1 MKHNRT
7 KYLKGSE
14 RMDWEMEERRM
25 LENRDYTGRLR
36 TEGRAVKECKYDLME
51 ITLTFEAKER
61 TTAAALKAITERC
74 ESFLAQM
81 KAEGIFGDYVSYER
95 DDINKNVKIVGA
107 EVTAS
112 RKIQIRYEFDV
123 KLINHLLEMIRK
135 SKAEVELNTRC
146 WLSKDEE
153 IQNELIKKAVL
164 SARKRAELIAEAAGQ
179 KIVGVANIEIRN
191 NDYDLFEGENDCYY
205 DEDEQATPKR
215 KPLFGRGVV
224 PIDGS
229 STPITDLLK
238 GPSTKM
244 SVTATVLWK
253 IS

>member
-1 MKHNRT
+1 
-7 KYLKGSE
+7 
-14 RMDWEMEERRM
+14 MDWEMEERRM

-36 TEGRAVKECKYDLME
+36 TEGKAVKEYKYDLME
-51 ITLTFEAKER
+51 ITLKFEAKER
-61 TTAAALKAITERC
+61 NTAAALKAVTERC

-81 KAEGIFGDYVSYER
+81 KADGIFGDYVTYER
-95 DDINKNVKIVGA
+95 DDIDKNVKIVGA

-123 KLINHLLEMIRK
+123 KLINHLLDMVRK
-135 SKAEVELNTRC
+135 NKAEVELDTRY
-146 WLSKDEE
+146 WLSRDEE
-153 IQNELIKKAVL
+153 MQDELIKRAVK

-179 KIVGVANIEIRN
+179 KIVGIANIEIRN
-191 NDYDLFEGENDCYY
+191 NDYDLYEDEDDCYFED
-205 DEDEQATPKR
+205 DELAEPER
-215 KPLFGRGVV
+215 GMFFGRGQV

-244 SVTATVLWK
+244 SVTASILWK